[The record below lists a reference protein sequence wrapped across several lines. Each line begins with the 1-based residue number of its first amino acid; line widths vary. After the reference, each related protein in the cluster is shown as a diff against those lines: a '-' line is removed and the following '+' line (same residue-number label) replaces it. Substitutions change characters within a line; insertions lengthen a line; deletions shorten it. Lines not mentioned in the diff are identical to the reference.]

1 MRIAVG
7 QIWQETNTFNPIP
20 TTRKDFEAIG
30 IHRGADVVKAMARIN
45 ELGGFIQS
53 LRAWPEQPEVV
64 GLVRIGAWP
73 SGIATRET
81 FAWLREEALTAMRAA
96 LPVDGVLL
104 ALHGAMVAEQHPDA
118 EGDIVAAIRELIGP
132 QVPLVVTLDLHA
144 NVTEQL
150 VRTADVILTYH
161 CLPHIDTFSTG
172 ERGARA
178 LRRLLIDRVRPTVAY
193 RKIPAVV
200 PAENSNTE
208 APSGVAADLKR
219 ELLKLEADPRVLSAG
234 LTPVQPWLDIPE
246 MGSAVIITTADN
258 PQLAQEACDRLAET
272 FWQRRRE
279 YLPPLVDLEESVELA
294 RQQVDRGL
302 VVLSDAADATTSGST
317 GDSVWLLEALSRHR
331 WPRPVLVPLVDP
343 ELIEQAR
350 EAGVGQRLQARIGGK
365 RDTRFG
371 KSIVWEAEVER
382 LFDAKFVMSGHIG
395 TDLPIDMGP
404 SAVLRQGDVHLL
416 VTPRSGPHF
425 APEFFRSGGFEP
437 YEAAVV
443 VAKSPC
449 GFRAVYQKQ
458 AFAIYSVR
466 APGCAPT
473 EFWKYPFQNIPHPLW
488 PWDEFESHA

>member
-7 QIWQETNTFNPIP
+7 QIWQETNTFNPLP
-20 TTRKDFEAIG
+20 TTRRDFEAIG
-30 IHRGADVVKAMARIN
+30 IYRGEDVITAMERIN

-53 LRAWPEQPEVV
+53 LRAWPENPEVV
-64 GLVRIGAWP
+64 GLVRMGAWP
-73 SGIATRET
+73 SGIATLET
-81 FAWLREEALTAMRAA
+81 YAWLQEEALTAMRKA

-132 QVPLVVTLDLHA
+132 RIPLVVTLDLHA

-150 VRTADVILTYH
+150 VRSADVILTYH

-172 ERGARA
+172 ERGAKA
-178 LRRLLIDRVRPTVAY
+178 LRRLLVDGVRPTVAY

-208 APSGVAADLKR
+208 APTGVAADLKK

-246 MGSAVIITTADN
+246 MGSAVIVTTANDE
-258 PQLAQEACDRLAET
+258 PLARQACDQLAET

-279 YLPPLVDLEESVELA
+279 YLPPLVDVAEAVELA
-294 RQQVDRGL
+294 QKQAAQGL
-302 VVLSDAADATTSGST
+302 VVLSDAADATTSGAT
-317 GDSVWLLEALSRHR
+317 GDSVWLLEALSQHR

-343 ELIEQAR
+343 ELIQLATQV
-350 EAGVGQRLQARIGGK
+350 GVGNRLSARLGGK
-365 RDTRFG
+365 RDQRFG
-371 KSIVWEAEVER
+371 KTILWEAEVER
-382 LFDAKFVMSGHIG
+382 LFPAKFVMSGHIG
-395 TDLPIDMGP
+395 TDLPIDMGA

-437 YEAAVV
+437 YAAAVV

-449 GFRAVYQKQ
+449 GFRAVYQNQ
-458 AFAIYSVR
+458 ATAIYSVR

-473 EFWKYPFQNIPHPLW
+473 EFWKYPFDKIPHPLW
-488 PWDEFESHA
+488 PWDEF